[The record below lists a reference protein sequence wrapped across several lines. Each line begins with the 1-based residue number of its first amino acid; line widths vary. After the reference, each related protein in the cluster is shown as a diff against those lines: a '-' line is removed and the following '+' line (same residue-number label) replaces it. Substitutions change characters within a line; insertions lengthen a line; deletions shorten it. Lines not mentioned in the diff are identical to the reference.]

1 MKLSS
6 ALVQRTLSQFDA
18 QAIPDNHPV
27 VPQLKGLFGDHTFF
41 LDGNG
46 LHIVEPIETMTGGA
60 PAGKV
65 VALASWTDENRT
77 SLAPH
82 DPEPTDIVI
91 LFGPDRPDDAA

>member
-46 LHIVEPIETMTGGA
+46 LHIVELIDTTEGETN
-60 PAGKV
+60 AGKV
-65 VALASWTDENRT
+65 VAIASWTDENRT
-77 SLAPH
+77 SLVPH

-91 LFGPDRPDDAA
+91 LFGTDRPDNAA